1 MKKIALIV
9 LSAVIL
15 FAAPSCKKQSGKL
28 LKHVVAE
35 EYVYAD
41 PCDQE
46 AAAPAPE
53 KEPAKEKEAK
63 TPKLWKCQAKS
74 LVKNV
79 LKENGVINTPR
90 VVPVAV
96 GYYECNCGDYRELL
110 YKAQVNGLVDV
121 AFSDIAK
128 DCGELTYWVTA
139 SLTPKGK
146 ALIVE
151 NDDPIYPEDTITNW
165 SVLYP
170 NSGLNKYGVYTYD
183 ANVDPA
189 VNTLIHDF
197 YKAYIM
203 GADMAISSYGTNDLV
218 MAQARINKAKEL
230 GVRKNIPNPF
240 IHTANLDAAAVNAMD
255 VYKWT
260 TYEDLYL
267 AVFDNVA
274 FCLVVKEEGG
284 IKKIDDIACTLQKD
298 DNSKKLSKLSRY
310 TLKAASLHDCSAI
323 YNPLHTLR
331 YFALNITA
339 RELHDAQKALDV
351 KPLDPKRLD
360 PVAPSVAN
368 VPATPLL
375 FDEYN
380 PALQPGIVEAPQ
392 GALKYLEAKANEVV
406 ESFNLLAFDKKLA
419 CMGKLKDVKGEDL
432 PTKKAEIAIKTVKVS
447 PLGRICYE
455 AKDGEVKEYI
465 AYFKYID
472 EEWVCIGVNEKVE
485 ISFYVPVQE
494 EVKAN
499 VTSSLKT
506 DECDCK

>member
-15 FAAPSCKKQSGKL
+15 FAAPSCKKQSCKL
-28 LKHVVAE
+28 LKHVVSE

-46 AAAPAPE
+46 AASVTE
-53 KEPAKEKEAK
+53 DEPVKEKKAK
-63 TPKLWKCQAKS
+63 NPLLLQATAKS
-74 LVKNV
+74 LVKEV
-79 LKENGVINTPR
+79 LTAEGIVNTPR
-90 VVPVAV
+90 VVPMAV
-96 GYYECNCGDYRELL
+96 GYYECACSDYRELL

-121 AFSDIAK
+121 TFSDIAV
-128 DCGELTYWVTA
+128 DCNSVSYWAEVALTA
-139 SLTPKGK
+139 KGK

-170 NSGLNKYGVYTYD
+170 ESGLNKYGIYTYD
-183 ANVDPA
+183 ANVDAA
-189 VNTLIHDF
+189 VAALIRDF

-230 GVRKNIPNPF
+230 GVRKNVPNPF
-240 IHTANLDAAAVNAMD
+240 VHTAGLDAAAVDAMA

-267 AVFDNVA
+267 AMFGDVA

-284 IKKIDDIACTLQKD
+284 VKKIDDVACTLYKD
-298 DNSKKLSKLSRY
+298 DDKKLTKLSRY
-310 TLKAASLHDCSAI
+310 TVKAANLHDCSAI
-323 YNPLHTLR
+323 YNTAHTLR
-331 YFALNITA
+331 YFAQNITA
-339 RELHDAQKALDV
+339 RELHDAQKALDA
-351 KPLDPKRLD
+351 KPLSPKRLD

-392 GALKYLEAKANEVV
+392 GALQYAEAKAKEYI
-406 ESFNLLAFDKKLA
+406 EEFDLLAFDKKLVK
-419 CMGKLKDVKGEDL
+419 MGKIKNVEGEDE

-447 PLGRICYE
+447 PLGRICY
-455 AKDGEVKEYI
+455 GETEGEIEEYI
-465 AYFKYID
+465 AYFKYI
-472 EEWVCIGVNEKVE
+472 EQEWVCIGVNEKVE

-494 EVKAN
+494 EVKAI
-499 VTSSLKT
+499 VTPALE
-506 DECDCK
+506 DNCACQ